1 MHMFPRHTAVLPRL
15 DAKQDL
21 LLGNTVAP
29 ELIHAPRLV
38 VRQET

>member
-1 MHMFPRHTAVLPRL
+1 MHMFPRHPAVLPRL

-29 ELIHAPRLV
+29 ELIHDPRLA
-38 VRQET
+38 VRQGT